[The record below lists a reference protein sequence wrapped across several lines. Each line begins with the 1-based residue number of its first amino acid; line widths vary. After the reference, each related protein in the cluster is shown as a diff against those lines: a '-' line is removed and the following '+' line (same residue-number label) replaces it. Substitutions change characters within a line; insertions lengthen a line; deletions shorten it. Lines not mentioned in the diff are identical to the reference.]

1 VVAFLEEFSREQKA
15 VNQALLE
22 YTKPTKTKRDCAAS
36 RMPSTVRDKYFKCA
50 KVDLLVEL
58 DRLRTYGSA
67 DKTEKL
73 FNEVFRY
80 STVMQERFTRGEREE
95 KKYVQ
100 TEIKDV
106 FWLNTRTVLYCDA
119 AVELCNERG
128 FTVVMEDEDDRSTI
142 TGLTDHTIKMRTCDF
157 HVLTI
162 EDKYLGLVIDKSDVG
177 QAKCEM
183 VEELREMDVNLQ
195 YVPVEYC
202 GILQNGVSWV
212 FLFHK
217 VRHGRVMWNYVV
229 APDTFADGVVNEDSC
244 RIVARFLEHAYCVA
258 DDIVTNIGTP
268 RRAVVAT
275 SLLDTV
281 GDGDESDGD
290 EGGAGEGEE
299 SDTDNRGAP
308 KAAARTERT
317 EVKKDVPRQQNTR
330 SAEGKTKSVA
340 LEFGCDE
347 NLFLPFT
354 AENVR
359 KQPIQFYKLVL

>member
-1 VVAFLEEFSREQKA
+1 
-15 VNQALLE
+15 
-22 YTKPTKTKRDCAAS
+22 
-36 RMPSTVRDKYFKCA
+36 
-50 KVDLLVEL
+50 
-58 DRLRTYGSA
+58 
-67 DKTEKL
+67 
-73 FNEVFRY
+73 
-80 STVMQERFTRGEREE
+80 MQERLTRDERDE

-100 TEIKDV
+100 KEIKDV
-106 FWLNTRTVLYCDA
+106 FWLNTRAVLYCNA
-119 AVELCNERG
+119 AVELCNERM
-128 FTVVMEDEDDRSTI
+128 FTVVMEDEDDRSI
-142 TGLTDHTIKMRTCDF
+142 INGLTDHTIKMRTCDF

-162 EDKYLGLVIDKSDVG
+162 EDKSLGLAMNKSDVG

-183 VEELREMDVNLQ
+183 MEELREMDVYLQ

-217 VRHGRVMWNYVV
+217 VSHGKVMWNYVV
-229 APDTFADGVVNEDSC
+229 APDTFADGVVNVDSC
-244 RIVARFLEHAYCVA
+244 RIVARFLEHVYCVA
-258 DDIVTNIGTP
+258 DDIVTNISTP

-275 SLLDTV
+275 SLLDAV

-308 KAAARTERT
+308 KGAARTERT

-330 SAEGKTKSVA
+330 SAEGKMKSVA

-354 AENVR
+354 VENVR
-359 KQPIQFYKLVL
+359 KQPILLYKLVL